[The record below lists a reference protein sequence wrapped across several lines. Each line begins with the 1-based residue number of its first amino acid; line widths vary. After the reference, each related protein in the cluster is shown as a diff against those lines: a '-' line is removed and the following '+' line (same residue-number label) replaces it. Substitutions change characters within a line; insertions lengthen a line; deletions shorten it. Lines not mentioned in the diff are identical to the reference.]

1 MNNNQTNHFNSSEW
15 NEPEFCNPCTNCNKQ
30 IEKDGWFEDRGLC
43 EDCEQDLIDIKFP
56 PIYDIQDSVV
66 QQNLI
71 RIGNLENEKR
81 VLMGLRVQTFNLLKQ
96 IKEE

>member
-1 MNNNQTNHFNSSEW
+1 M
-15 NEPEFCNPCTNCNKQ
+15 
-30 IEKDGWFEDRGLC
+30 
-43 EDCEQDLIDIKFP
+43 KFP
-56 PIYDIQDSVV
+56 PIYNIQDSVV

-71 RIGNLENEKR
+71 KIGHLQNEKR